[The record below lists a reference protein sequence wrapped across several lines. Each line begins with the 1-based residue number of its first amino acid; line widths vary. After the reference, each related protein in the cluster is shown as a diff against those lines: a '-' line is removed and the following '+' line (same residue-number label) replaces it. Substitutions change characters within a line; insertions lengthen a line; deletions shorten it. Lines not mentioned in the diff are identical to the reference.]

1 MWAILTYSGLVKPFL
16 LPTPTDVVVRMVEM
30 LLYETT
36 LLDISYT
43 LIRLLFG
50 FSIGTLLG
58 VSIGILMGY
67 FQRLYDSLEILVD
80 FSRSVPVTALFPL
93 FLLLFG
99 IGDLAKVLISAWSS
113 ALIILINTMYGVRH
127 SSRLRLT
134 VAKIMKASK
143 LQLFKTVIFP
153 DALPEIFVGL
163 RTGVSLALIVVVVS
177 EMFLGT
183 RIGLG
188 QLIFNSSLLYE
199 TPTMY
204 AAIVFTG
211 LIGYGINKFFIAIE
225 KRIVHWVGK

>member
-143 LQLFKTVIFP
+143 LQLFKTVIC
-153 DALPEIFVGL
+153 
-163 RTGVSLALIVVVVS
+163 
-177 EMFLGT
+177 
-183 RIGLG
+183 
-188 QLIFNSSLLYE
+188 
-199 TPTMY
+199 
-204 AAIVFTG
+204 FT
-211 LIGYGINKFFIAIE
+211 
-225 KRIVHWVGK
+225 